1 MYEDRI
7 NFRIRPAWS
16 RHPGPI
22 HGIGVSKFARLS
34 LSPKGPVINYKGGR
48 TGANEIYNAHFFLT
62 LPQSD
67 AHFCPTPLPPS
78 AFLWF
83 VPYNLNR
90 HFLVCKTLCSLNN

>member
-1 MYEDRI
+1 MRTGLILGLDLLGVDIPDR
-7 NFRIRPAWS
+7 FMV
-16 RHPGPI
+16 
-22 HGIGVSKFARLS
+22 GVSKFARLS
-34 LSPKGPVINYKGGR
+34 LSPKGPVINYKGRR